1 MSVSSFQKLHELVKD
16 RPPKRVA
23 LIAAEDPVLI
33 EAATRAQ
40 SEGLAEF
47 VLVGNARKIQTL
59 SSSGKID
66 FEILDSI
73 NPALDAINLIHQ
85 GRADLLMKGKLG
97 TSELLKAVL
106 NHESGLRLGELLN
119 HIAVIESPH
128 YHKLLFISDGGI
140 NLQLNEHVFEQM
152 VYNNSAYLKKL
163 GLEKPRFGMMTLV
176 ETVSAKIPETVIA
189 ENVVNKLS
197 SEFLIEGPIALDV
210 ALSKK
215 AAQQKGLTSKI
226 AGEVDVF
233 LMPNTTAA
241 NHLVKGLSVLGGC
254 KVGGV
259 IVGAKVPI
267 ILLSRSDDADT
278 KYRSI
283 LLGLV

>member
-40 SEGLAEF
+40 AEGLAEF

-189 ENVVNKLS
+189 HNVVNKLS

-215 AAQQKGLTSKI
+215 AAQQKGLASKI

>member
-106 NHESGLRLGELLN
+106 NHESGLRQGELLN

>member
-40 SEGLAEF
+40 AEGLAEF

-106 NHESGLRLGELLN
+106 NHESGLRQGELLN

-189 ENVVNKLS
+189 HNVVNKLS

-215 AAQQKGLTSKI
+215 AAQQKGLASKI